1 MYICDCNIHTF
12 FYGSKDLKSVC
23 EKCNQ
28 MIYKN
33 CINVIDYVICI
44 MKTIHGINEIE

>member
-1 MYICDCNIHTF
+1 M
-12 FYGSKDLKSVC
+12 C
-23 EKCNQ
+23 EENVIKI
-28 MIYKN
+28 IYKN